1 MQQFI
6 QRRYMAGIALGLE
19 ERPFTETGRL
29 LAAVGDRDV
38 QQRSTMY
45 SGMLQ
50 SEKYSYLYS
59 VCVVALREHELL

>member
-1 MQQFI
+1 MRQFI

-19 ERPFTETGRL
+19 EGSFTETGRL

-38 QQRSTMY
+38 QQPSTMY

-59 VCVVALREHELL
+59 VV